1 MPRQH
6 PSRRLRPWTLALGA
20 LVLALPGTASALP
33 NCEGTYAAT
42 PIQPLPAALS
52 VGLDIHDASPENQSL
67 ARQFLAGVGSVGVAV
82 GPQPNVLLHVT
93 ASILGGGT
101 SRSSTPTEQYY
112 PGLSAF
118 QGGINPAPPVIPR
131 TGTVTGRGSSGASLL
146 IIRIDA
152 TEAQSTRVSWVASI
166 QCQRTGG
173 DDGQLAYE
181 LGRVIGGTLGQ
192 RIERRRL

>member
-1 MPRQH
+1 MMPFQSL
-6 PSRRLRPWTLALGA
+6 SRRLRPWALALG
-20 LVLALPGTASALP
+20 VLAVPGAASALP

-42 PIQPLPAALS
+42 PIQPLPATVS
-52 VGLDIHDASPENQSL
+52 VGLDIHDASPENQRL
-67 ARQFLAGVGSVGVAV
+67 GQQFLAGIGSMGVMV
-82 GPQPNVLLHVT
+82 GPRPNVLLHVT
-93 ASILGGGT
+93 ASILGGAT
-101 SRSSTPTEQYY
+101 SRSSNQTEQYY

-131 TGTVTGRGSSGASLL
+131 TSPLTQRNSSAASLL
-146 IIRIDA
+146 IVRIDA
-152 TEAQSTRVSWVASI
+152 TEGQSTRVSWVASV

-181 LGRVIGGTLGQ
+181 LGRVIGSTLGQ